1 MALLL
6 FSRMLKRAG
15 RSIST
20 SRNISIATVNK
31 VVGRLF
37 VLYLI
42 INIGIGHLSHFSQ
55 PFCWVLCGSMWPLY
69 SRFCT

>member
-1 MALLL
+1 MALRL

-42 INIGIGHLSHFSQ
+42 INKYRYW
-55 PFCWVLCGSMWPLY
+55 PFIS
-69 SRFCT
+69 F